1 MLWLK
6 ILSQL
11 NLGIVIII
19 SGGIAGVYYLWK
31 YDNGQAIKDETQ
43 SLEKQKA
50 AVQEKIEVVDFE
62 LKQLQ
67 EMDKAIRLM
76 GNEINKFLQ
85 FIPNKLTSS
94 MILNHLNIHAKSA
107 GVDMQ
112 NIQNHSTVEDHE
124 FYEKIK
130 ISVTVTGLFS
140 QVLVFLSK
148 LTGLTEIITIG
159 RFNLSEVR
167 QRRYVGGLNEIKM
180 EMDIYGYRYTSPIIS
195 EKIENTGESGGVE
208 Q

>member
-6 ILSQL
+6 AVSQV
-11 NLGIVIII
+11 NLGVVIIL
-19 SGGIAGVYYLWK
+19 SGGIAGMYYLFK
-31 YDNGQAIKDETQ
+31 YDNGQSIKEETQ
-43 SLEKQKA
+43 GLEKQKA
-50 AVQEKIEVVDFE
+50 AVQEKIDVVDFE

-76 GNEINKFLQ
+76 GDEINKFLQ

-94 MILNHLNIHAKSA
+94 MVLNHLNIHAKAA

-112 NIQNHSTVEDHE
+112 NIQNHSAIEDHE

-148 LTGLTEIITIG
+148 LTGLTEIITVG
-159 RFNLSEVR
+159 RFNLSEIR
-167 QRRYVGGLNEIKM
+167 QSRFVSGLNEVKM
-180 EMDIYGYRYTSPIIS
+180 EMDIYGYRYTSSIIS
-195 EKIENTGESGGVE
+195 ETTDNPAKGGEVK

>member
-1 MLWLK
+1 M
-6 ILSQL
+6 
-11 NLGIVIII
+11 
-19 SGGIAGVYYLWK
+19 
-31 YDNGQAIKDETQ
+31 
-43 SLEKQKA
+43 
-50 AVQEKIEVVDFE
+50 DFE

-76 GNEINKFLQ
+76 GDEVNKFLQ
-85 FIPNKLTSS
+85 YIPNKLTSS
-94 MILNHLNIHAKSA
+94 MVLNHLNINAKSA

-112 NIQNHSTVEDHE
+112 KIQNHSTVEDQE

-130 ISVTVTGLFS
+130 INVTVTGLFS

-159 RFNLSEVR
+159 SFNLREVK
-167 QRRYVGGLNEIKM
+167 QGRYVGGSNEIKM

-195 EKIENTGESGGVE
+195 EKTETKGEDGGG
-208 Q
+208 